1 MKPIRFSLA
10 LLLCGSTLLP
20 ATAQDKVTN
29 AFEDLKRSGTVQEQ
43 DSPMRQRATPEQVA
57 ALRATLPE
65 AGYFCFTEDR
75 SRSVRMTDALPQ
87 SWTERS
93 AEERA
98 TFAGNAAPGEFYTWQ
113 IALFSPDFSLDDIRL
128 TFSDLR
134 DRSTRGR
141 IPADSIR
148 CVNLG
153 GIDLLGRPFTKR
165 VDVPQGKVQ
174 SLCRRP

>member
-43 DSPMRQRATPEQVA
+43 NSPMRQRATPEQVA

-87 SWTERS
+87 S
-93 AEERA
+93 
-98 TFAGNAAPGEFYTWQ
+98 
-113 IALFSPDFSLDDIRL
+113 
-128 TFSDLR
+128 
-134 DRSTRGR
+134 
-141 IPADSIR
+141 
-148 CVNLG
+148 
-153 GIDLLGRPFTKR
+153 
-165 VDVPQGKVQ
+165 
-174 SLCRRP
+174 

>member
-65 AGYFCFTEDR
+65 AVQIMTLTPARLMKIDDR
-75 SRSVRMTDALPQ
+75 KGSI
-87 SWTERS
+87 
-93 AEERA
+93 
-98 TFAGNAAPGEFYTWQ
+98 APGKDAD
-113 IALFSPDFSLDDIRL
+113 IVLFDDGINVSLTMIG
-128 TFSDLR
+128 
-134 DRSTRGR
+134 GR
-141 IPADSIR
+141 
-148 CVNLG
+148 V
-153 GIDLLGRPFTKR
+153 
-165 VDVPQGKVQ
+165 VYGK
-174 SLCRRP
+174 